1 MFLYEIENKIV
12 DLLVDN
18 SHNRTKTD
26 QFLSLITEL
35 KTYYSGFTQ
44 DYFKYLLKDHNIS
57 TNKITTIKINN
68 LLNNITFRDYSI
80 SNTTIDNNN
89 NLVIDHNIINNTG
102 IINKQEY
109 RTITQQNRLYMER
122 TDTDQTYDNTTY
134 KIYSFV

>member
-89 NLVIDHNIINNTG
+89 NLVIDHNIIHNTG

-109 RTITQQNRLYMER
+109 RTITQQNRIYMER
-122 TDTDQTYDNTTY
+122 THTDQTYDNTTY

>member
-1 MFLYEIENKIV
+1 MFLYEIENKII

-44 DYFKYLLKDHNIS
+44 DYFKYLLKDHNII
-57 TNKITTIKINN
+57 TTHKTTIKINE

-89 NLVIDHNIINNTG
+89 NLVIDHNIIHNTG

-109 RTITQQNRLYMER
+109 KTITQQNRTYMER

>member
-1 MFLYEIENKIV
+1 MFLYEIENKII

-102 IINKQEY
+102 ILNKQEY
-109 RTITQQNRLYMER
+109 KTITQQNRIYMER

>member
-89 NLVIDHNIINNTG
+89 NLVMDHNIINNTG

>member
-1 MFLYEIENKIV
+1 MFLYEVENKIV

-44 DYFKYLLKDHNIS
+44 DYFKYLLKDH
-57 TNKITTIKINN
+57 KIITTHKTTIKVNE
-68 LLNNITFRDYSI
+68 LLNNITIRDYSI

-89 NLVIDHNIINNTG
+89 NLVIDHNIIHNTG

-109 RTITQQNRLYMER
+109 RTITQQDRSYMER

>member
-109 RTITQQNRLYMER
+109 RTITQQNRIYMER